1 MHSKN
6 NIISVREAKSFGGEV
21 SVPGDKSISHRAAML
36 ASISN
41 GRCKIEGFLPSED
54 CLSTLG
60 AMRTLGVQIDIL
72 EKDSFGPN
80 KILVHGGGLDLTEP
94 KSDIDCG
101 NSGTTMRLLSGI
113 LAGQKFSSR
122 LIGDES
128 LSIRPMERIVSPLRS
143 MGCEISAEGENGSA
157 PILINGGGLSGIN
170 YELPVASAQV
180 KSAILLAGLYAE
192 GRTSVVEPFRTRDH
206 TEKMLDFFQ
215 VGTDIHENEISVQS
229 GQVLESRDFVVPG
242 DISSAAFWLVA
253 SSAFPDSQ
261 LTVKNV
267 GLNPTRNGILK
278 ILVRMGAYVSE
289 SIGTNSGGEEIGNV
303 SIQGGKLIGIE
314 IGGDIVPNIIDEI
327 PIIAVA
333 AALADGKTIIKDA
346 AELRVKESDRI
357 SAVAENLRKMGADLQ
372 ETSDGMVI
380 NGGNQLQGAELE
392 SFGDHRIAMAFA
404 VAGLFASGQTT
415 ITDAECVAI
424 SYPNF
429 EEHLKELVNENS
441 GFSDGVTPVI
451 RSFPESDSKQ
461 QSSR

>member
-6 NIISVREAKSFGGEV
+6 NIIRVKKAKRFGGEV
-21 SVPGDKSISHRAAML
+21 SVPGDTSISHRAVML

-41 GRCKIEGFLPSED
+41 GRCRIEGFLPSED
-54 CLSTLG
+54 CISTLE

-72 EKDSFGPN
+72 EENSFGPN
-80 KILVHGGGLDLTEP
+80 ELMVHGAGLNLTEP
-94 KSDIDCG
+94 NSDIDCG

-122 LIGDES
+122 LIGDDS
-128 LSIRPMERIVSPLRS
+128 LSIRPMDRIVSPLRS
-143 MGCEISAEGENGSA
+143 MGSVISTEGENGCA
-157 PILINGGGLSGIN
+157 PILIDGGNLNGIN

-180 KSAILLAGLYAE
+180 KSALLLAGLYAE
-192 GRTSVVEPFRTRDH
+192 GITNVVEPSRTRDH

-215 VGTDIHENEISVQS
+215 VSTEVHENKISIQS

-278 ILVRMGAYVSE
+278 ILVRMGANVSE
-289 SIGTNSGGEEIGNV
+289 SIGTNTGGEEVGNV
-303 SIQGGKLIGIE
+303 TVQGARLKGIE

-333 AALADGKTIIKDA
+333 AALADGTTVIKDA

-357 SAVAENLRKMGADLQ
+357 SAVAENLKRMGVDIK
-372 ETSDGMVI
+372 ETSDGMEI
-380 NGGNQLQGAELE
+380 NGGGQLQGAELK

-404 VAGLFASGQTT
+404 VAGLFASGQTI
-415 ITDAECVAI
+415 ITNAECVAI

-429 EEHLKELVNENS
+429 EEHLKKLANENS
-441 GFSDGVTPVI
+441 EFSDQVTPVI
-451 RSFPESDSKQ
+451 RSFPESESN
-461 QSSR
+461 

>member
-6 NIISVREAKSFGGEV
+6 NIIRVKKAKRFGGEV
-21 SVPGDKSISHRAAML
+21 SVPGDKSISHRAVML

-41 GRCKIEGFLPSED
+41 GRCRIEGFLPSED
-54 CLSTLG
+54 CISTLE
-60 AMRTLGVQIDIL
+60 AMRALGVQIDIL
-72 EKDSFGPN
+72 EENSFGPN
-80 KILVHGGGLDLTEP
+80 ELMVHGAGLNLTEP
-94 KSDIDCG
+94 NSDIDCG

-122 LIGDES
+122 LIGDDS
-128 LSIRPMERIVSPLRS
+128 LSIRPMDRIVSPLRS
-143 MGCEISAEGENGSA
+143 MGSVISTEGENGCA
-157 PILINGGGLSGIN
+157 PILIDGGNLNGIN

-180 KSAILLAGLYAE
+180 KSALLLAGLYAE
-192 GRTSVVEPFRTRDH
+192 GITNVVEPSRTRDH

-215 VGTDIHENEISVQS
+215 VSTEVHENKISIQS

-278 ILVRMGAYVSE
+278 ILVRMGANVSE
-289 SIGTNSGGEEIGNV
+289 SIGTNTGGEEVGNV
-303 SIQGGKLIGIE
+303 TVQGARLKGIE

-333 AALADGKTIIKDA
+333 AALADGTTVIKDA

-357 SAVAENLRKMGADLQ
+357 SAVAENLKRMGADIK
-372 ETSDGMVI
+372 ETSDGMEI
-380 NGGNQLQGAELE
+380 NGGGQLQGAELK

-404 VAGLFASGQTT
+404 VAGLFASGQTI
-415 ITDAECVAI
+415 ITNAECVAI

-429 EEHLKELVNENS
+429 EEHLKKLANENNE
-441 GFSDGVTPVI
+441 FSDQVTPVI
-451 RSFPESDSKQ
+451 RSFPESESN
-461 QSSR
+461 

>member
-72 EKDSFGPN
+72 EEDSFGPN

-192 GRTSVVEPFRTRDH
+192 GRTSVVEPFKTRDH

>member
-6 NIISVREAKSFGGEV
+6 NIIRVKKTKSFGGEV
-21 SVPGDKSISHRAAML
+21 SVPGDKSISHRAVML

-41 GRCKIEGFLPSED
+41 GRCRIDGFLPSED

-60 AMRTLGVQIDIL
+60 AMRALGVQIDVL
-72 EKDSFGPN
+72 EENEFGPN
-80 KILVHGGGLDLTEP
+80 ELMIHGRGLNLTEP

-113 LAGQKFSSR
+113 LAGQQFSSR

-128 LSIRPMERIVSPLRS
+128 LSTRPMERIVSPLGA
-143 MGCEISAEGENGSA
+143 MGCKISAEGENGCA
-157 PILINGGGLSGIN
+157 PLSINGGGLKSIN
-170 YELPVASAQV
+170 YEMPVASAQV
-180 KSAILLAGLYAE
+180 KSALLLAGLYAK
-192 GRTSVVEPFRTRDH
+192 GRTSVVEPLRTRDH

-215 VGTDIHENEISVQS
+215 VRTDRNDNEIGIES
-229 GQVLESRDFVVPG
+229 GQMLESRDFGVPG

-253 SSAFPDSQ
+253 ASSFPNSQ
-261 LTVKNV
+261 LMVKNV

-289 SIGTNSGGEEIGNV
+289 SVETNSGGEETGNV
-303 SIQGGKLIGIE
+303 TVQGGKLKGIE
-314 IGGDIVPNIIDEI
+314 ISGDIVPNIIDEI

-357 SAVAENLRKMGADLQ
+357 SAVAENLSKMGADLQ

-380 NGGNQLQGAELE
+380 NGGNQLQGAELK

-404 VAGLFASGQTT
+404 VAGLFASGQTI
-415 ITDAECVAI
+415 ITDAECVSI

-429 EEHLKELVNENS
+429 EEHLIRMTSATSKASEHPI
-441 GFSDGVTPVI
+441 PVI
-451 RSFPESDSKQ
+451 TSFPESN
-461 QSSR
+461 SSN

>member
-6 NIISVREAKSFGGEV
+6 NIIRVKKAKNFGGEV
-21 SVPGDKSISHRAAML
+21 SVPGDKSISHRAVML

-41 GRCKIEGFLPSED
+41 GRCKINGFLPSED
-54 CLSTLG
+54 CLSTLE

-72 EKDSFGPN
+72 EENEFGPN
-80 KILVHGGGLDLTEP
+80 GLMIHGKGLNLTEP
-94 KSDIDCG
+94 KSDIECG

-128 LSIRPMERIVSPLRS
+128 LSTRPMERIVYPLRS
-143 MGCEISAEGENGSA
+143 MGCEIRAQGGNGCA
-157 PILINGGGLSGIN
+157 PILINGGGLKGIS

-180 KSAILLAGLYAE
+180 KSALLLAGLYAE
-192 GRTSVVEPFRTRDH
+192 GRTSVVEPLRTRDH

-215 VGTDIHENEISVQS
+215 VGTNVHENEISIDS

-242 DISSAAFWLVA
+242 DVSSAAFWLVA
-253 SSAFPDSQ
+253 ASAFPDSQ

-289 SIGTNSGGEEIGNV
+289 SVETNSGGEETGNV
-303 SIQGGKLIGIE
+303 SIKGGKLKGIE

-346 AELRVKESDRI
+346 GELRVKESDRI

-372 ETSDGMVI
+372 ETSDGMII
-380 NGGNQLQGAELE
+380 NGGHELQGAELE

-404 VAGLFASGQTT
+404 VAGIFASGQT
-415 ITDAECVAI
+415 IIRNAGCVAI

-429 EEHLKELVNENS
+429 EEHLIKLVSENRR
-441 GFSDGVTPVI
+441 FSDRSIPVI
-451 RSFPESDSKQ
+451 TSFPESNSNK
-461 QSSR
+461 